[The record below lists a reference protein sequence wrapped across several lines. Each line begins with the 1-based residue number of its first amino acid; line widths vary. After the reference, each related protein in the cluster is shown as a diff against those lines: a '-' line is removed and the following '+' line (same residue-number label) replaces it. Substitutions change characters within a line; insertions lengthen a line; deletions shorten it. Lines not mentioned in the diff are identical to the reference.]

1 MKPKPTRQE
10 IAQVFLRGGNC
21 AQCVVGQF
29 AEELGYDRE
38 ETDKMTACF
47 GGGMLMGQ
55 TCGAVTGALVA
66 IGLACDDGKEA
77 EGKAAAFEAAF
88 KERFGSTMCRELL
101 GYDLGDPTQLEAA
114 RASGKLIEYCPIP
127 VEGAIEI
134 LEELLEN

>member
-1 MKPKPTRQE
+1 M
-10 IAQVFLRGGNC
+10 A
-21 AQCVVGQF
+21 
-29 AEELGYDRE
+29 
-38 ETDKMTACF
+38 ACF

-55 TCGAVTGALVA
+55 TCGAVTGALMA